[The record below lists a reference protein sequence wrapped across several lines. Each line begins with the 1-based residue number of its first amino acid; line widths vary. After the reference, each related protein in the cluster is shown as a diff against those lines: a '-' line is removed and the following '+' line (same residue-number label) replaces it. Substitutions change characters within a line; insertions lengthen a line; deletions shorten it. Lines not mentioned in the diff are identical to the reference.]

1 MRNDDTS
8 LIDRRF
14 TEPLPL
20 FDGIEAQQQ
29 FPMCR
34 ICGNPTLIH
43 PGIIPVIIPPHIA
56 TEPAEQHAIE
66 TRENQKQAVL
76 EHFIKLGEY
85 GSTDYEIS
93 VDLKILRTSAGK
105 RRKELCEQGLI
116 VDSKQRRKTDTG
128 STAVV
133 WRINKP

>member
-20 FDGIEAQQQ
+20 FDGID
-29 FPMCR
+29 PIRM
-34 ICGNPTLIH
+34 
-43 PGIIPVIIPPHIA
+43 PGIALGSVPFIVATHIA
-56 TEPAEQHAIE
+56 TETAEQHAIE
-66 TRENQKQAVL
+66 TRDNQKQDVL
-76 EHFIKLGEY
+76 GHFIKLGEY
-85 GSTDYEIS
+85 GSTDYETS
-93 VDLKILRTSAGK
+93 VALKILRTSAGK
-105 RRKELCEQGLI
+105 RRKKLCEQGLI